1 MRLGHNPAKFVDQV
15 HKPQRITV
23 AVLTYVPFLSGY
35 FATYLEVVKACLASL
50 WEHTD
55 LPYDLLVFDN
65 GSCPELLDF
74 LQDSQRAGRIQY
86 LISSKHN
93 LGKGGAWNVIF
104 QAAPGDVIAY
114 ADSDALFYPG
124 WLSRSME
131 ILETFPN
138 VGMVTSRPFRTREHL
153 TTATVAWAES
163 EIEARLERGSFIPWE
178 RFREFDMSLGQ
189 SEAEVQQRYGTTHDL
204 RVTYKGLIAHIGA
217 SHWQFL
223 ARKQV
228 LQKFLPFE
236 MERPMGQVLTLDERL
251 NAAGY
256 LRLMTPEPLVMNMS
270 NSVIPVPQNGSGSGS
285 DASSPNGLKSRI
297 LRLKPVKRSLL
308 WFYDRI
314 FNLYY
319 GEG

>member
-1 MRLGHNPAKFVDQV
+1 MRLGQNPAKFVDHV

-35 FATYLEVVKACLASL
+35 FATYLDVVKACLRSI

-55 LPYDLLVFDN
+55 LPYELLVFDN
-65 GSCPELLDF
+65 GSCQELLDF
-74 LQDSQRAGRIQY
+74 LRDSQHQGRIHY
-86 LISSKHN
+86 LMLSKRN

-138 VGMVTSRPFRTREHL
+138 VGMVTSRPFRTRDRL
-153 TTATVAWAES
+153 TTATVAWAERDQ
-163 EIEARLERGSFIPWE
+163 EAKLERGNFISWE

-189 SEAEVQQRYGTTHDL
+189 SETEVRQRYETTHDL
-204 RVTYKGLIAHIGA
+204 RVIYQGLTAHIGA

-223 ARKQV
+223 AKKEV
-228 LQKFLPFE
+228 LQQFLPFE
-236 MERPMGQVLTLDERL
+236 MDRPMGQVLTLDERL

-256 LRLMTPEPLVMNMS
+256 LRLMTAEPLVMNMS
-270 NSVIPVPQNGSGSGS
+270 NSVIPVPSNG
-285 DASSPNGLKSRI
+285 ASARREASPNGLKGRI
-297 LRLKPVKRSLL
+297 LQLTPIRRSLL
-308 WFYDRI
+308 WFYDRV
-314 FNLYY
+314 FDWYY
-319 GEG
+319 GGG

>member
-1 MRLGHNPAKFVDQV
+1 MRLGQNPAKFVDHVQ
-15 HKPQRITV
+15 KPQPITV

-35 FATYLEVVKACLASL
+35 FATYLDVVKACLGSL
-50 WEHTD
+50 WENTE
-55 LPYDLLVFDN
+55 LPHDLLVFDN

-104 QAAPGDVIAY
+104 QAAPGAVIAY
-114 ADSDALFYPG
+114 TDSDALFYPG
-124 WLSRSME
+124 WLTRSME

-138 VGMVTSRPFRTREHL
+138 VGMVTGRPFRTREHL
-153 TTATVAWAES
+153 TTATVAWAERDGG
-163 EIEARLERGSFIPWE
+163 ARLERGNFIPWE
-178 RFREFDMSLGQ
+178 QFREFDLSLGQ
-189 SEAEVQQRYGTTHDL
+189 SEAEVQQRYETTHDL
-204 RVTYKGLIAHIGA
+204 RVTYKGLTAHVGA

-223 ARKQV
+223 AKKEVLKQ
-228 LQKFLPFE
+228 FLPFE

-251 NAAGY
+251 NQAGY

-270 NSVIPVPQNGSGSGS
+270 NSVIPVPSSEARAFGP
-285 DASSPNGLKSRI
+285 ASPNGLKGRI
-297 LRLKPVKRSLL
+297 LQLAPIKRSLL
-308 WFYDRI
+308 WFYDRV
-314 FNLYY
+314 FGWYY

>member
-1 MRLGHNPAKFVDQV
+1 MRIGQNPAKFVNHVQ
-15 HKPQRITV
+15 KPQPITV

-35 FATYLEVVKACLASL
+35 FATYLDVVKACLGSL
-50 WEHTD
+50 WENTE

-74 LQDSQRAGRIQY
+74 LQESQRAGRIQY

-131 ILETFPN
+131 ILEGFPN
-138 VGMVTSRPFRTREHL
+138 VGMVTSRPFRTRDHL

-163 EIEARLERGSFIPWE
+163 EGEAGLERGNFIPWE

-189 SEAEVQQRYGTTHDL
+189 SEAEVQQRYETTHDL
-204 RVTYKGLIAHIGA
+204 RVTYKGLTAHVGA

-223 ARKQV
+223 AKKEV
-228 LQKFLPFE
+228 LNQFLPFE

-251 NAAGY
+251 NEAGY

-270 NSVIPVPQNGSGSGS
+270 NSVIPVPPYGAG
-285 DASSPNGLKSRI
+285 ASRQASPNGLKGRI
-297 LRLKPVKRSLL
+297 LGLMPVKRSLL
-308 WFYDRI
+308 WFYDRV
-314 FNLYY
+314 FDWYY
-319 GEG
+319 RGG

>member
-1 MRLGHNPAKFVDQV
+1 MRIGQNPAKFVNHVQ
-15 HKPQRITV
+15 KPQPITV

-35 FATYLEVVKACLASL
+35 FATYLDVVKACLGSL
-50 WEHTD
+50 WENTE

-74 LQDSQRAGRIQY
+74 LQESQRAGRIQY

-131 ILETFPN
+131 ILEGFPN
-138 VGMVTSRPFRTREHL
+138 VGMVTSRPFRTRDHL

-163 EIEARLERGSFIPWE
+163 EGEAGLERGNFIPWE

-189 SEAEVQQRYGTTHDL
+189 SEAEVQQRYETTHDL
-204 RVTYKGLIAHIGA
+204 RVTYKGLTAHVGA

-223 ARKQV
+223 AKKEV
-228 LQKFLPFE
+228 LNQFLPFE

-251 NAAGY
+251 NEAGY

-270 NSVIPVPQNGSGSGS
+270 NSVIPVPPNGAG
-285 DASSPNGLKSRI
+285 ASRQASPNGLKGRI
-297 LRLKPVKRSLL
+297 LGLMPVKRSLL
-308 WFYDRI
+308 WFYDRV
-314 FNLYY
+314 FDWYY
-319 GEG
+319 RGG